1 MNINLPANLRA
12 AIYVIT
18 AIGSPLVAY
27 LGQQE
32 VISAFW
38 VGLWAVVVTAVAGLA
53 RINVGNN

>member
-18 AIGSPLVAY
+18 AIGSPVVAY

-32 VISAFW
+32 VIGTFW
-38 VGLWAVVVTAVAGLA
+38 VGLWAVIVTAVASLA
-53 RINVGNN
+53 RINVS